1 MNKLIALVFSL
12 SLAVMVSADEFNVP
26 PPPGQ
31 WPNLQGERGGMRGN
45 RERGGMRG
53 NRGGNR
59 NGKRGGMWGN
69 ARGME
74 SMRLMGSMRRILAF
88 ETIREKFPE
97 ESAALDKA
105 MLENEQK
112 YVELAKKAGT
122 ELQTTLECN
131 LIKLRL
137 ADAAG
142 YDAAIKAIKADPRT
156 GLPKLLEL
164 AKAKNIEL
172 LPQRKITMNEG
183 RNKEVPSSNRDIKR
197 PDFRKLRAQF
207 PEEMKKYEELR
218 QQDPAKARQML
229 TELMQRTDGKSE
241 KK

>member
-1 MNKLIALVFSL
+1 MNKFIALVFSL

-31 WPNLQGERGGMRGN
+31 NFQGN
-45 RERGGMRG
+45 RGGMRG
-53 NRGGNR
+53 NRGGM
-59 NGKRGGMWGN
+59 RGGMRGGN
-69 ARGME
+69 RGGMRGNRGGMRGNMME
-74 SMRLMGSMRRILAF
+74 SMRLMGSMQRILAF
-88 ETIREKFPE
+88 ETVREKFPE
-97 ESAALDKA
+97 ESAALDKV

-112 YVELAKKAGT
+112 YAELAKKAGT
-122 ELQTTLECN
+122 ELQTSLECN

-137 ADAAG
+137 ADTAG

-164 AKAKNIEL
+164 AKAKKIEL
-172 LPQRKITMNEG
+172 VPQRKITMNEG

-229 TELMQRTDGKSE
+229 TELMQRTNEKSE